1 MRELS
6 VDDFSRALA
15 RYGFAVSGNRI
26 FDVSG
31 RCPGKSRPIFLN
43 TTLQIDRR
51 RTIRMAIK
59 ERADEIARRT
69 GGELRNERR

>member
-6 VDDFSRALA
+6 VDDFRRALA
-15 RYGFAVSGNRI
+15 RYGFAIFGNQI

-31 RCPGKSRPIFLN
+31 RCAGNSWPIVLN
-43 TTLQIDRR
+43 TTLRIDRR

-59 ERADEIARRT
+59 QRADEIARRT

>member
-6 VDDFSRALA
+6 VDEFRRALA
-15 RYGFAVSGNRI
+15 RYGFALSGNRI

-31 RCPGKSRPIFLN
+31 RCPGNSWPIVLN
-43 TTLQIDRR
+43 AMLEMDRR
-51 RTIRMAIK
+51 RTIRMSIK

-69 GGELRNERR
+69 GGKLRNERR

>member
-1 MRELS
+1 MRELR
-6 VDDFSRALA
+6 VDEFRRALA
-15 RYGFAVSGNRI
+15 RYGFAISENRI

-31 RCPGKSRPIFLN
+31 RCAGNSWPIVLN
-43 TTLQIDRR
+43 ATLQIDRR

>member
-6 VDDFSRALA
+6 VGDFRLA
-15 RYGFAVSGNRI
+15 RYGFAIFGNRI

-31 RCPGKSRPIFLN
+31 RRAGNSWPIVLN
-43 TTLQIDRR
+43 TTLRIDRR

-59 ERADEIARRT
+59 QRADEIARRT